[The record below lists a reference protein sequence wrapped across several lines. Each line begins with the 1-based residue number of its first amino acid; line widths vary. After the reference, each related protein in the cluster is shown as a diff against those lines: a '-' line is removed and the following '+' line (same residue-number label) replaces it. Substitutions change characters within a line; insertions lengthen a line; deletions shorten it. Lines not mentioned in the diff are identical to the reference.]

1 MKRIFFCLSFSC
13 FLLYLLFFPETA
25 VACARAGLMLWFNT
39 LLPSMLPFMILSGI
53 FMKAGFIEKLLAL
66 TKGFWKSVFHLTPMG
81 GYGLLIGIF
90 CGYPMGAK
98 TAADLYQDHRIS
110 RQEACYLLTFSNHPG
125 PAFLSSYLCVELL
138 HREWLILPAY
148 GILYLSSFFTSLL
161 FRRCY
166 SFDENSLP
174 EFKRKEAS
182 AAFSWGEAL
191 DASIMNSFLSITKLG
206 GYIILFSLIQGILE
220 LLPGLPA
227 DLKCLLL
234 GFTEI
239 TTGTMAIAQ
248 RNWNLS
254 VSFPLLMALTASGG
268 LCIAFQSKSMLAET
282 DLPLSPYLKGK
293 SCSSLFTLLLGKLF
307 IEIVKIVV

>member
-206 GYIILFSLIQGILE
+206 GYIILFSVLLTLLQEIPWQRSFISALAPTLEVTNGIL
-220 LLPGLPA
+220 LLKNTVSDINICYPAVTGLTA
-227 DLKCLLL
+227 FG
-234 GFTEI
+234 GFCS
-239 TTGTMAIAQ
+239 IAQ
-248 RNWNLS
+248 TQCMLS
-254 VSFPLLMALTASGG
+254 G
-268 LCIAFQSKSMLAET
+268 T
-282 DLPLSPYLKGK
+282 DLRIFPYIIEKLAAAAAASLLAVLYLYLSQLTG
-293 SCSSLFTLLLGKLF
+293 
-307 IEIVKIVV
+307 